1 MQFITAK
8 KSSDIK
14 LAGIKAELDITDK
27 SVNGVT
33 FTDAEGNVVRVS
45 LRSYSMAVEV
55 PAPPVMVKRFKVLG
69 KVLGLSVN
77 ELYSE
82 RYDADIRA
90 DELNRGSMSPEVEVL
105 EVEVPEEQ
113 ATTAL
118 PETDD
123 LPF

>member
-1 MQFITAK
+1 MQFITVK

-33 FTDAEGNVVRVS
+33 FTDADGNVVRVS
-45 LRSYSMAVEV
+45 LRSYSMTVEV
-55 PAPPVMVKRFKVLG
+55 PAPPTMVKRFKVIG
-69 KVLGLSVN
+69 KVLGLPVD
-77 ELYSE
+77 ELFAD

-90 DELNRGSMSPEVEVL
+90 DELNRGLMSPGVEVL

-113 ATTAL
+113 ATKTL

>member
-1 MQFITAK
+1 MQFITVK

-33 FTDAEGNVVRVS
+33 FTDADGNVVRVS
-45 LRSYSMAVEV
+45 LRSYSMTVEV
-55 PAPPVMVKRFKVLG
+55 PAPPTMVKRFKVIG
-69 KVLGLSVN
+69 KVLGLPVD
-77 ELYSE
+77 ELFAD

-90 DELNRGSMSPEVEVL
+90 DEWNRGLMSPGVEVQ

-113 ATTAL
+113 ATTPV

>member
-1 MQFITAK
+1 MQFITVK

-45 LRSYSMAVEV
+45 LRSYSMTVEV
-55 PAPPVMVKRFKVLG
+55 PAPPTMVKRFKVIG

-77 ELYSE
+77 ELYAD

-90 DELNRGSMSPEVEVL
+90 DELNRGAMSPQVEVL

-113 ATTAL
+113 ATTVV